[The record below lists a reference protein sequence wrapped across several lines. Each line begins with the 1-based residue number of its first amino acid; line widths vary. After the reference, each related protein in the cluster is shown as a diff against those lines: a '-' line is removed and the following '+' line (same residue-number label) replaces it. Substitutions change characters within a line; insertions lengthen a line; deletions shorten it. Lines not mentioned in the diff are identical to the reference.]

1 MALGFGSIGILGA
14 ALLLFISGKQAWK
27 GHKDMTIETQ
37 TNSRVELRE
46 KTKIGLFI
54 PCYIDM
60 IYPEVGI
67 ATLQLLE
74 RLGLDVDYPLNQTCC
89 GQPMSNSGDERNA
102 EAAERLFVENFKKF
116 DCIIGPAGS
125 CVKQVRCHFDTL
137 EQTDEV
143 KHVRQHT
150 YELVEF
156 LHDVLQVDAFPW
168 AEFQHS
174 VAIHNSCSSVR
185 GLGIAKPSEIVGV
198 PFDKTANLLS
208 KVKGL
213 VLVPVD
219 RPDDCCGFGGTF
231 CVTDEAVS
239 ARMGLEKAH
248 DQLRHGTEYV
258 VSPDMSCLMHQQGVA
273 RRAGIDLKYLHVAQV
288 LNGGPF

>member
-1 MALGFGSIGILGA
+1 MALTQA
-14 ALLLFISGKQAWK
+14 ANGKAFSR
-27 GHKDMTIETQ
+27 DMT
-37 TNSRVELRE
+37 
-46 KTKIGLFI
+46 IGLFI

-60 IYPEVGI
+60 IFPEVGI
-67 ATLQLLE
+67 ATLELLE
-74 RLGLDVDYPLNQTCC
+74 RFGLNVCYPLDQTCC
-89 GQPMSNSGDERNA
+89 GQPMSNSGDEVNA
-102 EAAERLFVENFKKF
+102 AAAELLFVENFKKY

-125 CVKQVRCHFDTL
+125 CVKQVRCHFDTID
-137 EQTDEV
+137 QTAEV
-143 KHVRQHT
+143 KHVRDHT

-156 LHDVLQVDAFPW
+156 LHDVLQVDSFPW

-208 KVKGL
+208 KIKGL
-213 VLVPVD
+213 VLALVD

-239 ARMGLEKAH
+239 SRMGLDKAR
-248 DQLRHGTEYV
+248 DQVRHGAQYV
-258 VSPDMSCLMHQQGVA
+258 VSPDVSCLMHQEGIA
-273 RRAGIDLKYLHVAQV
+273 RRAGLDLKYVHVAQV
-288 LNGGPF
+288 LNGGAFLEGSQDMSQVK